1 MGKIISVNIQKG
13 GCGKTTTTQAI
24 ASSLFELGNK
34 CLVIDLDPQGNLSF
48 SSGTEGAEFTT
59 YEFLKGER
67 SFDEV
72 VQKTEEYD
80 IISSNILLSG
90 ADQEFTKTGREYLL
104 KDKLETIKEKYDY
117 IILDTPPSLGILSV
131 NSLTACNYVIIPT
144 EPSFYA
150 LQGLGQLYNT
160 IEGVKK
166 YCNKDLKI
174 LGMLL
179 VKFNNR
185 AILNRQV
192 REMIEETAS
201 EMGTKIFDTKI
212 REGIVVR
219 EAQAMQKSL
228 FKYAPTC
235 KPYIDYKEFTKEFL
249 KEL

>member
-1 MGKIISVNIQKG
+1 
-13 GCGKTTTTQAI
+13 
-24 ASSLFELGNK
+24 
-34 CLVIDLDPQGNLSF
+34 
-48 SSGTEGAEFTT
+48 
-59 YEFLKGER
+59 
-67 SFDEV
+67 
-72 VQKTEEYD
+72 
-80 IISSNILLSG
+80 
-90 ADQEFTKTGREYLL
+90 
-104 KDKLETIKEKYDY
+104 
-117 IILDTPPSLGILSV
+117 
-131 NSLTACNYVIIPT
+131 
-144 EPSFYA
+144 
-150 LQGLGQLYNT
+150 
-160 IEGVKK
+160 
-166 YCNKDLKI
+166 
-174 LGMLL
+174 MLL